1 MNQIDEPTW
10 LSKAALLAI
19 HGRLLAEHGGPPGL
33 RDEGL
38 LESALAAPKNLFEY
52 EQTDIYILAAAY
64 AFALTSN
71 HPFLDGNK
79 RTAFVAA
86 GIFLELNGHQLR
98 ASEADAVYAVLALSK
113 GELGSTDFSNWLRL
127 SSIRLNDEKDDTEC

>member
-1 MNQIDEPTW
+1 MRSSGW
-10 LSKAALLAI
+10 RA
-19 HGRLLAEHGGPPGL
+19 GGPSAPPAGLPPPGL

-38 LESALAAPKNLFEY
+38 LESALAARKNLFES
-52 EQTDIYILAAAY
+52 EQTDIYMLAATY

-71 HPFLDGNK
+71 HPFFDGNK

-127 SSIRLNDEKDDTEC
+127 SSITLDDEKDDAEC